1 MRNDYLENLENID
14 CSGIYMFKNKVNGK
28 CYVGQSVN
36 LRKRLHDHIRCYN
49 SNITDTVIHRAFNKY
64 GLFNFEIIILERL
77 EYYEGIKER
86 LDLLEKEYITKY
98 NSYLDGYNSTLGGDA
113 GVLGL
118 KMTEEQKAKIRR
130 GSILTQRK
138 KEKQVY
144 IEDIST
150 NTIYRFISLSRASK
164 ALKIE
169 RSNVTRNIKG
179 EYTIIKQKFMCAFS
193 VKELQEKVNYYKSHP
208 KLHTVNSGK
217 FVKGDPRLVGKHS
230 CVKKP
235 RKPHKMPEHQ
245 KEFIRNFMSKYNFE
259 LYLKTG
265 EFVGLYIRRDLLLE
279 AHPDIT
285 RSIFKCCDRVPI
297 GEFANYKQ
305 YKIRRFPKNCIN
317 Q

>member
-1 MRNDYLENLENID
+1 MKNDYLENLENID
-14 CSGIYMFKNKVNGK
+14 CSGIYMFKNKINGK

-64 GLFNFEIIILERL
+64 GLFNFEIIILERIQ
-77 EYYEGIKER
+77 YYEGIKEK

-118 KMTEEQKAKIRR
+118 KMTEEQKLKIRKN
-130 GSILTQRK
+130 SILTQRK
-138 KEKQVY
+138 VEKQVY

-150 NTIYRFISLSRASK
+150 NTIYRFISLSRASR

-169 RSNVTRNIKG
+169 RSNITRNIKG
-179 EYTIIKQKFMCAFS
+179 EYLIIKQKFMCAFS
-193 VKELQEKVNYYKSHP
+193 IKELQEKVNYYKSRPEVHAI
-208 KLHTVNSGK
+208 NSGR
-217 FVKGDPRLVGKHS
+217 FVKGDPRLTGPNSIVR
-230 CVKKP
+230 KP
-235 RKPHKMPEHQ
+235 RKSHKMPEHQ
-245 KEFIRNFMSKYNFE
+245 KEFIRNFMSKYMYE

-265 EFVGLYIRRDLLLE
+265 EHIGSYPRRDLLLE

-285 RSIFKCCDRVPI
+285 RSIFRCCDRKPI

-305 YKIRRFPKNCIN
+305 YKIRRYLKKSN